1 MYDQDDKTLASIFK
15 ILDRHSVSRETFCT
29 APWSNLDFDQ
39 SGEIHSCYEGKTK
52 LGNWKTNSVQ
62 TEFNTQ
68 EYRDLRKWHME
79 GNKKNTWKNCSTC
92 YVHERHNVK
101 SHRHRN
107 LIDMFDKLG
116 SQGFEDYVKKLK
128 TLNYNCGID
137 HVFKLEMRGSNY
149 CNLRCMHC
157 DHVSSTSWLNFYTQ
171 QENIDAA
178 REVGVKIHPDV
189 DANNIND
196 YFKSYRYTESVDMDS
211 INQVMDACTFISF
224 SGGEPLIDPQH
235 IKFLQ
240 HLTAGKQKV
249 NKIIEVHTSLN
260 VKNIERYF
268 EYWKKINCI
277 EMMCSLDGPPS
288 TYEYFRRNGNWELVK
303 KNIDLI
309 TNTFEPN
316 QFFLNCHITFN
327 FFAALRW
334 REIFEVWTKNNW
346 RLNSNLVIEGP
357 ASAKYLPN
365 DLKLKAIN
373 AIRQSIE
380 DVEQLSSSDYRHKND
395 WKFHATECLTFLRN
409 SKTYGDE
416 LWYETKDWCKL
427 HDKTSKIQTLDFYPE
442 LEMYYNSSNEE

>member
-1 MYDQDDKTLASIFK
+1 
-15 ILDRHSVSRETFCT
+15 
-29 APWSNLDFDQ
+29 
-39 SGEIHSCYEGKTK
+39 
-52 LGNWKTNSVQ
+52 
-62 TEFNTQ
+62 
-68 EYRDLRKWHME
+68 
-79 GNKKNTWKNCSTC
+79 
-92 YVHERHNVK
+92 
-101 SHRHRN
+101 
-107 LIDMFDKLG
+107 
-116 SQGFEDYVKKLK
+116 
-128 TLNYNCGID
+128 
-137 HVFKLEMRGSNY
+137 
-149 CNLRCMHC
+149 MHC

-189 DANNIND
+189 DANNINN